1 MLPKLQV
8 ELITLIN
15 ANISTKK
22 KKKKGKTA
30 NNIHLAFGWKNIC
43 TEVRNII

>member
-22 KKKKGKTA
+22 KKGKSA
-30 NNIHLAFGWKNIC
+30 NIIHLAFGWKNIC